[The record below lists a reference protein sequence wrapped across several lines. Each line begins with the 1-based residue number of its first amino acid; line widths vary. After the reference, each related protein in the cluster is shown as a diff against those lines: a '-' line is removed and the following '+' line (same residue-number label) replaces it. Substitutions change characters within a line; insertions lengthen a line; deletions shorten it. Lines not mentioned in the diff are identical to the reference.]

1 MHCRWEQVI
10 VILFLH
16 FYFCDSFFAFFFAI
30 LFLHPALAWAAAE
43 SFGNKLHISVLF
55 PDNFSVPNYMIS
67 LWGSHYLDKLLER
80 TKIVPVTEPV
90 FAAFLWRRHFWWH
103 FFARWIGG
111 KKRDQTFKQLGV
123 RQKDTLVMT
132 EGCQESRSSY
142 FLVKFSFP
150 FS

>member
-10 VILFLH
+10 AILFLH
-16 FYFCDSFFAFFFAI
+16 FYFCDFVFASYFCNSVFASH
-30 LFLHPALAWAAAE
+30 FAWVAAE

-67 LWGSHYLDKLLER
+67 MSHYLDKLLER